1 MKKFREVAE
10 MMGEF
15 VELCLDRYNL
25 KVGEEGK
32 SSNWQRKKRE

>member
-1 MKKFREVAE
+1 MEKFREVAE

-15 VELCLDRYNL
+15 VELCPKRYNL

-32 SSNWQRKKRE
+32 RSNQKRKKRE